1 MPLQPQW
8 FPNPHWNRG
17 IRIWLNYSCVE
28 MIHWSF
34 LFKYSMVAAWW
45 QCWWHSRHSEAR
57 TGTWILQ
64 KPEQRYLCFSWINQD
79 HIYQIRNNW
88 LGPIFFSPGDTF
100 TKGILVLLHPSFDH
114 VIDMTQIQKGRFVFL
129 KVAPSNDRVFCIYA
143 PSGHGNREQLA
154 RRRFFEGLQT

>member
-1 MPLQPQW
+1 MQHDG
-8 FPNPHWNRG
+8 NVGG
-17 IRIWLNYSCVE
+17 IRDTVKQELALEFCRSQNKDICVLAE
-28 MIHWSF
+28 THD
-34 LFKYSMVAAWW
+34 
-45 QCWWHSRHSEAR
+45 
-57 TGTWILQ
+57 
-64 KPEQRYLCFSWINQD
+64 NQD

>member
-1 MPLQPQW
+1 MT
-8 FPNPHWNRG
+8 
-17 IRIWLNYSCVE
+17 
-28 MIHWSF
+28 HWSF

-100 TKGILVLLHPSFDH
+100 TKGILVLLHPGFDN
-114 VIDMTQIQKGRFVFL
+114 VNDMTQIQKADLCFSRWLLLITGFSVSMLLRGMAIENNKGTL
-129 KVAPSNDRVFCIYA
+129 LWRITDLHRK
-143 PSGHGNREQLA
+143 
-154 RRRFFEGLQT
+154 